1 MYYKV
6 EILFDGVGK
15 SKRQRV
21 FIEND
26 FLLVI
31 KKTEEFLSGYAD
43 LAPQIA
49 SAKQIL
55 GEESQDIKLK
65 VVQTIKERRN

>member
-6 EILFDGVGK
+6 IILFDGVAGG
-15 SKRQRV
+15 KRQRV
-21 FIEND
+21 FLEND
-26 FLLVI
+26 FLSII

-43 LAPQIA
+43 SAPQII
-49 SAKQIL
+49 SAEQIL

-65 VVQTIKERRN
+65 VIQTIKERRN